1 MATNFYEM
9 TLDELE
15 VFVTTLTAELA
26 TEQSFSVAAQEE
38 AQEAARIASL
48 LQVRVAELTAELNE
62 ANRIQAERVATAEA
76 ERLAAEEAERLAAE
90 EAERLAAEEAERL
103 AAEEAQRLAAEEAE
117 RLAAEEAERL
127 AAEEAERLAA
137 EEAERLAAEEAERR
151 AAEEAD
157 RVAAEAR
164 AASIVRGVV
173 HVISRNQ
180 NKIVPWK
187 LLLQGWRKCASGAI
201 LSGLNPNDLNVADM
215 WIGWI
220 EEDKKKPMGPW
231 EYKTAKKQIWPTE
244 EECRQLVSVFES
256 NHELVKPVL
265 EMMERIKNED
275 AAAKAAD
282 SEDQSVGSKRSS
294 DSVEIRHG
302 KRIRPPMSKGG
313 YKGQRQESEESE
325 SDEETEN
332 ELEQHKD
339 EIREAY
345 DHVTQGNFENYISE
359 NYRIKNGGK
368 GGTPLFELH
377 LGYWVKSALKLAE
390 ANEITVHLQ
399 SILYGLNASNPSNSI
414 REMITAIEKKFTA
427 IEEKFTAE
435 SESDFE

>member
-1 MATNFYEM
+1 MHTTLLQPTKMATNFYEM

-15 VFVTTLTAELA
+15 VFVTAKTAELA

-38 AQEAARIASL
+38 AQEAARVASL
-48 LQVRVAELTAELNE
+48 HQVRVAELTAELNE

-76 ERLAAEEAERLAAE
+76 ERVAAEEAERIAAEEAERLAAE
-90 EAERLAAEEAERL
+90 EAERLAAEEAER
-103 AAEEAQRLAAEEAE
+103 AAAEEAE
-117 RLAAEEAERL
+117 RLETEEAERIAAEEAERI
-127 AAEEAERLAA
+127 
-137 EEAERLAAEEAERR
+137 

-164 AASIVRGVV
+164 VDSIVRGIV

-187 LLLQGWRKCASGAI
+187 LLLQGWRKCASGTM

-231 EYKTAKKQIWPTE
+231 EYKTAKKQIWPTG

-294 DSVEIRHG
+294 DSVEVRYG
-302 KRIRPPMSKGG
+302 KRIRPPMSKGA
-313 YKGQRQESEESE
+313 YKGQRKESEESE
-325 SDEETEN
+325 SEEETEN
-332 ELEQHKD
+332 VLEQHKD
-339 EIREAY
+339 EIREIY
-345 DHVTQGNFENYISE
+345 DHVTQGNIENYISE

-368 GGTPLFELH
+368 GGTPLFELR
-377 LGYWVKSALKLAE
+377 LGNWVKSALKLAE
-390 ANEITVHLQ
+390 ANEITGQLQ
-399 SILYGLNASNPSNSI
+399 TILYGLNASNPSNSI
-414 REMITAIEKKFTA
+414 QKMIDDF
-427 IEEKFTAE
+427 EENFTAE